1 MVVVADADGWVVDCC
16 GTAPSDVLDDKEDDG
31 GTPTKRTL
39 RSEGIVGDDEDLV
52 DVSSGRTGQ
61 AIGRTVWGAAG
72 DGRDWETG

>member
-1 MVVVADADGWVVDCC
+1 MVVGADADAWVVGCC
-16 GTAPSDVLDDKEDDG
+16 GTAPSDVLDDDEDDG

-39 RSEGIVGDDEDLV
+39 RSEGIAGDDEDLV